1 MFQCQGV
8 ILKGRMEIRQVG
20 MSRISGLG
28 KEAQIRY
35 PQEANQLFFF
45 YDPAVVSLCSKEGMN
60 KEEASKEQAVY
71 GDEEQV

>member
-8 ILKGRMEIRQVG
+8 ILKGRMEIRLGG

-35 PQEANQLFFF
+35 PQGANQLLFF
-45 YDPAVVSLCSKEGMN
+45 YDPAVVCLCSKDGMN
-60 KEEASKEQAVY
+60 KEEASKDKAV
-71 GDEEQV
+71 